1 MTTGNF
7 NNTENSK
14 KAGDENRSAYI
25 FAILAAQV
33 MAIAAICMILF
44 GREESYARAQSEINS
59 MWGNSQIISSVYTYD
74 FKKGVYQSPKN
85 IKMRAE
91 LLPEIRYRGIY
102 KTVLYT
108 ANVSVNADF
117 KKIEGD
123 TPSIFFKVADAS
135 GVVSVSAK
143 IDGRDANFSFNEDKY
158 AFELPIPAEAARN
171 GLKLDLSVV
180 LRGSESFKY
189 APLDAAGEY
198 EIRSKW
204 DSPKFVGAMLPD
216 KRTISDGSFSAQWRL
231 GSLFKITPKVPE
243 KFDAASTRTFGV
255 DVIVPLM
262 PYAKLWRLNT
272 YSYFFVAIF
281 MAVLLLAERAAKTKL
296 HNCQLAVAA
305 TVFPLFYLLTLS
317 SSEYI
322 GFTASFA
329 ICAAVTTLMVSVYA
343 FAAFGN
349 RRAAAVVLFS
359 NIAAYSVIYT
369 LTAVSASLL
378 LGSIFVAVLVILAM
392 CCTAK
397 MKK

>member
-14 KAGDENRSAYI
+14 KSGDENRSAYI

-33 MAIAAICMILF
+33 MAVAAICMILF
-44 GREESYARAQSEINS
+44 GREGSYSRAQSEINS
-59 MWGNSQIISSVYTYD
+59 MWGYSQVISSVYTYD
-74 FKKGVYQSPKN
+74 YQKGVYQSPKN
-85 IKMRAE
+85 IKMRTE

-102 KTVLYT
+102 RTVLYT

-123 TPSIFFKVADAS
+123 APSIFFKVADAS
-135 GVVSVSAK
+135 GVVSVAAK
-143 IDGRDANFSFNEDKY
+143 IDGRDANISFNEDKY
-158 AFELPIPAEAARN
+158 AFELPIPAEATQN

-189 APLDAAGEY
+189 APLDTAGEY
-198 EIRSKW
+198 EIHSKW

-216 KRTISDGSFSAQWRL
+216 TRTISDGSFSAQWRL

-243 KFDAASTRTFGV
+243 KFDASSTRTFGV

-262 PYAKLWRLNT
+262 PYAKLWRLNS

-281 MAVLLLAERAAKTKL
+281 M

-349 RRAAAVVLFS
+349 RRAASVVLFS

-369 LTAVSASLL
+369 LTTVSASLL